1 MGSVTRAVVA
11 LTHKTM
17 SLPVSGEKATTA
29 QNVAARRQGK
39 SRRQNATGELANL
52 SDKFSAIYGEVQTK
66 VTEEHETQE
75 DRLQSVEDH
84 ITRLQVAMLTEQ
96 QRRVH
101 MLKTVETNLCTL
113 YDDIQLKCKTQL
125 EALKP
130 DVPTRLAA
138 WHTRLDSAFQM
149 LEEEK
154 VQRQIVIDRE
164 RRKLLKTVDDFEKQ
178 LEIEKVERLARETT
192 MMQKVSTEVNQLQ
205 SVFEGERIRR
215 ETVLGHE
222 RDENDQIDAMRD
234 RPDEVFKADMVSRM
248 VAATKEIRMETARR
262 LHSEQQFVAALESYT
277 KSLQGGLRMVNKPP
291 PRMDYS
297 VTQR

>member
-1 MGSVTRAVVA
+1 MASA
-11 LTHKTM
+11 
-17 SLPVSGEKATTA
+17 SLPVSGEKSTTA

-39 SRRQNATGELANL
+39 TRRNVTGELATL
-52 SDKFSAIYGEVQTK
+52 SDKFASIYGEVQQK

-84 ITRLQVAMLTEQ
+84 ITRLQHAMLTEQ
-96 QRRVH
+96 QRRVQ
-101 MLKTVETNLCTL
+101 MLKTVETNLTTL
-113 YDDIQLKCKTQL
+113 YADISLKCKTQL
-125 EALKP
+125 NALRP
-130 DVPTRLAA
+130 DVPNRLAN
-138 WHTRLDSAFQM
+138 WHVRLDNAFQM

-154 VQRQIVIDRE
+154 VARQKVIDRE

-178 LEIEKVERLARETT
+178 LEIEKVERLHRETT
-192 MMQKVSTEVNQLQ
+192 MMQTVTTEVNEVQQ
-205 SVFEGERIRR
+205 TFESERVRR
-215 ETVLGHE
+215 ETVLGNE

-297 VTQR
+297 VTTR